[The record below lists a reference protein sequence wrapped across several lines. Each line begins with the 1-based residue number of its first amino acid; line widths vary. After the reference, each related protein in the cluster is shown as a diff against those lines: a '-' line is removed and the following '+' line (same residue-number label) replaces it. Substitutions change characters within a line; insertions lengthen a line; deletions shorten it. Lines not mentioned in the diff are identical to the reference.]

1 MANGPKLNTRF
12 IPLGAAA
19 YNAPAATEPTL
30 MPKRRTAPGGS
41 RSGRHLVLERW
52 SGPRD
57 PKPTTTGPPDSAIES
72 VGRQSVFGSEPMA
85 P

>member
-19 YNAPAATEPTL
+19 YIAAAATEPTL
-30 MPKRRTAPGGS
+30 MPKRRTARTDHAPDAILWSNVVGAAGS
-41 RSGRHLVLERW
+41 E
-52 SGPRD
+52 
-57 PKPTTTGPPDSAIES
+57 PTATSPPDSAIES
-72 VGRQSVFGSEPMA
+72 GRQSVFGSEPMA